1 VINAGIVGL
10 GWWGRTLVEAIS
22 GQSNDMRFVA
32 GATRTINEDVK
43 RFAEEHKFALRASF
57 EELIADR
64 GIDAV
69 VLATPHSMHVD
80 QVVAAA
86 AKGKHVFCEKP
97 FALTKADAERAVA
110 AAKRAGITLGLDYN
124 RRWHP
129 EMTKLRQQ
137 IKAGELG
144 VILHVESTMT
154 FPNALMLKP
163 DAWRA
168 NREETPCGGL
178 TPMGVHAVDGMI
190 DLCGAIDE
198 VYCQSFRRVVA
209 IDADDTT
216 SILFRMKEGMSG
228 YLGTMTATGGGFSFQ
243 VYGSKGFVR
252 LEGMTHVAGA
262 PSEERRTR
270 LFGNCIFKPA
280 QGPAKTWEAER
291 CDVTKAAL
299 EAFARAAKGHAS
311 FLIPT
316 DEMIHG
322 AAVTEAIIKSAESHQ
337 VEKVP

>member
-228 YLGTMTATGGGFSFQ
+228 YLGTMTATGGGFGFQ